1 MACKYFDTIKKK
13 HYIYDRVDG
22 SFSGQIA
29 DMEYYVCKGTNDRA
43 ICTCGG
49 CIDKCDY
56 YKPEAI
62 QRLVALGACRKL
74 IDELDWNT
82 CTTEE
87 ETEILNTIWRI
98 AEKTIR
104 SEAECLE

>member
-29 DMEYYVCKGTNDRA
+29 DMEYYVCKGTDDRA

-49 CIDKCDY
+49 DMTKCDY
-56 YKPEAI
+56 YMPSAI
-62 QRLVALGACRKL
+62 KQLSALAISRDVIDQLYWDDL
-74 IDELDWNT
+74 INEDDNDALR
-82 CTTEE
+82 
-87 ETEILNTIWRI
+87 TIWLC
-98 AEKTIR
+98 AEREIR
-104 SEAECLE
+104 SAKCLE

>member
-49 CIDKCDY
+49 DMTKCDY
-56 YKPEAI
+56 YMPSAI
-62 QRLVALGACRKL
+62 KQLSALAISRDVIDQLYWDDL
-74 IDELDWNT
+74 INEDDNDALR
-82 CTTEE
+82 
-87 ETEILNTIWRI
+87 TIWLC
-98 AEKTIR
+98 AEREIR
-104 SEAECLE
+104 SAICLE